1 MIENT
6 LGLHFWFG
14 SLSVPPFPSLIMMTP
29 LIERNSHFRPTP
41 LTHERENYE
50 TRTINEKISPEK
62 NQIYNSFTLKVN
74 WRLPLYP
81 FFLKL

>member
-14 SLSVPPFPSLIMMTP
+14 SFIPPFPSLIMMTP

-50 TRTINEKISPEK
+50 END
-62 NQIYNSFTLKVN
+62 
-74 WRLPLYP
+74 
-81 FFLKL
+81 

>member
-50 TRTINEKISPEK
+50 TRTIKEKISPEK
-62 NQIYNSFTLKVN
+62 KKKSII
-74 WRLPLYP
+74 PL
-81 FFLKL
+81 LN